1 MIKVR
6 VYSKVDNDYKAIKM
20 IDLTD
25 NILKFKKNKHQTSD
39 WLNIETL
46 MFNGYIFEYSTGLFD
61 GAGKEIYDGDIL
73 QDDDGYLWTV
83 SYSKEDAMFQLSD
96 GSVAENF
103 GNVSSTWF
111 MIVGN
116 VNQIKELEN
125 EQSNL

>member
-61 GAGKEIYDGDIL
+61 GAGSEIYEGDIL
-73 QDDDGYLWTV
+73 QDDDGYLWVV

-96 GSVAENF
+96 GTVAENF

-116 VNQIKELEN
+116 VNQNKELEN
-125 EQSNL
+125 ES